1 MTVSRLSA
9 AAGAAALA
17 LVLAGC
23 SGSPSAEPT
32 ADTGPIQE
40 LFENVM
46 GDWNEDD
53 YTAEMR
59 RIEELV
65 AECMAEQGFDY
76 IPVDYSSQVGF
87 SSDDLEVEWGT
98 LEFAELYGY
107 GATTD
112 PWGSLE
118 EQAPGD
124 EWEDPNWP
132 MVEAMSESEQT
143 AYYEALHGPMDF
155 EEGDEVEWE
164 YNWEE
169 AGCHGWA
176 QHEIQGGED
185 NPWEDDRF
193 AGLQQEME
201 LMWEN
206 VQADPRL
213 TEIEAEWAA
222 CMADAGYP
230 GFTQVHEAE
239 ESIYEASNEVWENAS
254 GDLPPDAPEEAWA
267 DAEAAAQAELS
278 ALTEREIA
286 TAVADYTCRAEVDY
300 DAQRRAVELEYEQDF
315 FDTHRTELEEWAAT
329 FED

>member
-32 ADTGPIQE
+32 PEAGPIEE
-40 LFENVM
+40 LFQNVM

-118 EQAPGD
+118 EQGPGD
-124 EWEDPNWP
+124 EFEDPNWP
-132 MVEAMSESEQT
+132 AVEAMSESEQT
-143 AYYEALHGPMDF
+143 AYYEALHGPMTF

-169 AGCHGWA
+169 AGCQGWA
-176 QHEIQGGED
+176 QHEVQGGID
-185 NPWEDDRF
+185 SPWEDDRF

-201 LMWEN
+201 LMWET

-213 TEIEAEWAA
+213 TEIEASWTT

-230 GFTQVHEAE
+230 GFTQVHDAE
-239 ESIYEASNEVWENAS
+239 ESIYDATNEIWESAW
-254 GDLPPDAPEEAWA
+254 DEIPPDAPEEEWT
-267 DAEAAAQAELS
+267 DAEAAVQDALS

-300 DAQRRAVELEYEQDF
+300 DAKRRAIELEYEQEF